1 VTDIS
6 ENAHR
11 VAVHVLKRAGWASR
25 NRWHSLLVCP
35 HGTEDRDAGQ
45 L

>member
-11 VAVHVLKRAGWASR
+11 VAVHVLKTRTVIVSQ
-25 NRWHSLLVCP
+25 SV
-35 HGTEDRDAGQ
+35 T
-45 L
+45 